1 MNFSRRGGTKL
12 LNYAG
17 ASGRETCVSYAR
29 LTPKEKGEA
38 HYGGACIACVPTGS
52 RMSTQEA
59 PHEGQTIRDL

>member
-17 ASGRETCVSYAR
+17 ASGRETCISYAR

-38 HYGGACIACVPTGS
+38 HYGGASLFYLTCTKKTANRIFSMG
-52 RMSTQEA
+52 
-59 PHEGQTIRDL
+59 